1 MSKRR
6 ITMEPRNYFED
17 MTPLGECFPLPPFKN
32 GNGNGGGYNT
42 AILTAMLKPV
52 YSSSFTLPTD
62 AETRRNLSEM
72 AWYCDPTYWDSVGEW
87 SDEAIR
93 KMREPAYQGWN
104 IHLSPASLVKLAELG

>member
-1 MSKRR
+1 L
-6 ITMEPRNYFED
+6 ELRNYLED
-17 MTPLGECFPLPPFKN
+17 MTPLGEVFPLPSFKN
-32 GNGNGGGYNT
+32 GNGNGSGCNT

-52 YSSSFTLPTD
+52 HSGSFTQPTD

-72 AWYCDPTYWDSVGEW
+72 AWYCDPTCWDTVSEW
-87 SDEAIR
+87 SEEAIG